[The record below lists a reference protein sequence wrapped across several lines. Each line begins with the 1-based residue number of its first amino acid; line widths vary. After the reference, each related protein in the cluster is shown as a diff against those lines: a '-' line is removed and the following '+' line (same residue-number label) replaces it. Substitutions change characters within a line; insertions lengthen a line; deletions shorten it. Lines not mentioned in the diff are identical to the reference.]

1 MAQLTPM
8 MQQYMEVK
16 QQHPDAIVFYRL
28 GDFYEMFFDDAL
40 LASRELELTLTGR
53 DCGLPERAPMCGV
66 PYHAVDTYLPRL
78 IAKGYKVAICEQT
91 EDPTLAKGLVKRE
104 VVRVVT
110 PGTVSDYAT
119 LNERANNFLCAV
131 FISGKKAGLALC
143 DVTTGEF
150 YVRNLTD
157 AGRDLPRAL
166 AAAAPSEIITN
177 TPDALRGETD
187 CFVQGYSPA
196 AFSAGSAKERLLSHF
211 AVGSLDALGLDGSMQ
226 PAIQAAGALLK
237 YLSDTQMTDLK
248 HILHLRLLSQ
258 SDTMPLDAGTRRNLE
273 LTQGLRGGTAYGS
286 LLWLLDRTATA
297 MGGRLLRSWVE
308 QPLVKADAIR
318 QRLQSVQAL
327 YDEPVTAEALLM
339 HLGQV
344 YDMERLLS
352 RVAYKTIGPR
362 DCLSLLRSL
371 RQVPPVRQLL
381 SDLSAPGIRQ
391 ALSGMDPLPELAQL
405 LEAAINP
412 DPPLNLADGGVIR
425 EGYDAR
431 LDEYRAAATQ
441 GRQWLMDYEAREREA
456 TGIKNLKVQYNRVF
470 GYAIEVTKSNYAS
483 VPADYTRKQTLANA
497 ERFVTEELRE
507 LERKITGAQA
517 ESLRLENELY
527 AQVKETLLSNLPRLQ
542 ETALGFKQL
551 DALLSLS
558 RVARE
563 NSYVRPAINETG
575 RLYIKDGRH
584 PVVEKTLSE
593 QSFVPN
599 DTDMDHEQHRVLIL
613 TGPNMAG
620 KSTYMRQ
627 TALITLMA
635 HIGSFVPA
643 AEADIPLTDNIFTR
657 IGAADDLAGGQ
668 STFMVEMSELAYI
681 LRSAT
686 DKSLVI
692 LDEIGRGTGT
702 FDGLAIAWAAVE
714 YLADKKRS
722 GAKTLF
728 ATHYHELSEL
738 EGSLEGVINCCVSVQ
753 EMGEEVIFL
762 RKITRGG
769 ADKSFGTYVAK
780 LAGVPRPVVARAMEI
795 QARLEANNFNGNAIG
810 KGILEKG
817 RAGKKQQ
824 LHLFDTGKAELVEE
838 IAKMDVLSMN
848 PMEAL
853 NALFLLREKART
865 L

>member
-16 QQHPDAIVFYRL
+16 QQYPDAILFYRL

-40 LASRELELTLTGR
+40 LVSRELELTLTGR
-53 DCGLPERAPMCGV
+53 ECGLAERAPMCGV

-78 IAKGYKVAICEQT
+78 IQKGYKVAICEQT
-91 EDPTLAKGLVKRE
+91 EDPALSKGLVKRE

-110 PGTVSDYAT
+110 PGTVSDYGT
-119 LNERANNFLCAV
+119 LNERSNNFLCAV
-131 FISGKKAGLALC
+131 YLSGKKAGLALC

-150 YVRNLTD
+150 FVRHLTD
-157 AGRDLPRAL
+157 AAQDLPRAL
-166 AAAAPSEIITN
+166 AAYAPSEIITN
-177 TPDALRGETD
+177 APDALRAQTD
-187 CFVQGYSPA
+187 AFVQGYSPA
-196 AFSAGSAKERLLSHF
+196 AFSTGSAKERLLSHF
-211 AVGSLDALGLDGSMQ
+211 AVSSLDALGLDSGMQ
-226 PAIQAAGALLK
+226 AAVQSAGALLK
-237 YLSDTQMTDLK
+237 YLNETQMTELK
-248 HILHLRLLSQ
+248 HILSLRLLSE

-273 LTQGLRGGTAYGS
+273 LTQGLRGGTAWGS
-286 LLWLLDRTATA
+286 LLWLLDKTATA

-308 QPLVKADAIR
+308 QPLVRADAIV
-318 QRLQSVQAL
+318 QRLESVQAL
-327 YDEPVTAEALLM
+327 YDEPVTAETLFE
-339 HLGQV
+339 HLSQV

-352 RVAYKTIGPR
+352 RVAYRTVGPR

-371 RQVPPVRQLL
+371 RQVPPVQQLL
-381 SDLSAPGIRQ
+381 ADLPASGIHR
-391 ALSGMDPLPELAQL
+391 ALSGMDPLYELTRL
-405 LEAAINP
+405 LDISINP

-425 EGYDAR
+425 EGYDTR

-441 GRQWLMDYEAREREA
+441 GKQWLLDYEAKERES
-456 TGIKNLKVQYNRVF
+456 TGIRNLKVQYNRVF

-483 VPADYTRKQTLANA
+483 VPAHYTRKQTLANA
-497 ERFVTEELRE
+497 ERYVTEELRE
-507 LERKITGAQA
+507 LERKIVGAQT

-527 AQVKETLLSNLPRLQ
+527 GRIKDTLLGYLPQLQ

-551 DALLSLS
+551 DALLSLA

-563 NSYVRPAINETG
+563 NNYSRPSINQTG

-584 PVVEKTLSE
+584 PVVEKTLSG

-599 DTDMDHEQHRVLIL
+599 DTGMDGDLNRVLIL

-643 AEADIPLTDNIFTR
+643 QEADIPLTDNIFTR

-686 DKSLVI
+686 DRSLVI

-702 FDGLAIAWAAVE
+702 FDGLAIAWSAVE
-714 YLADKKRS
+714 YLADKSKS

-762 RKITRGG
+762 RKIVRGG

-795 QARLEANNFNGNAIG
+795 QARLEANNFNQNAIG

-824 LHLFDTGKAELVEE
+824 MHLFDTGKTELVEE
-838 IAKMDVLSMN
+838 IAAMDVLSMN

-853 NALFLLREKART
+853 NALFLLRERART

>member
-8 MQQYMEVK
+8 MQQYMQVK
-16 QQHPDAIVFYRL
+16 QQYPDAILFYRL

-40 LASRELELTLTGR
+40 LVSRELELTLTGR

-66 PYHAVDTYLPRL
+66 PYHAADTYLARL
-78 IAKGYKVAICEQT
+78 IARGHKVAICEQT
-91 EDPTLAKGLVKRE
+91 EDPAAAKGLVRRE

-119 LNERANNFLCAV
+119 LSEKANNFLCAV
-131 FISGKKAGLALC
+131 YLSGRQAGLALC

-150 YVRNLTD
+150 Y
-157 AGRDLPRAL
+157 ARAL
-166 AAAAPSEIITN
+166 KDAEGELAGALSAFSPSEIITN
-177 TPDALRGETD
+177 APDALRGLWEGYIG
-187 CFVQGYSPA
+187 GYSAA
-196 AFSAGSAKERLLSHF
+196 AFSFGSARERLLKHF
-211 AVGSLDALGLDGSMQ
+211 QVASLDALGLDRGLQS
-226 PAIQAAGALLK
+226 AAQAAGALLA
-237 YLSDTQMTDLK
+237 YLAETQKTELG
-248 HILHLRLLSQ
+248 HILTLRLLSRQ
-258 SDTMPLDAGTRRNLE
+258 DTMPLDANTRRSLE
-273 LTQGLRGGTAYGS
+273 LTQSLRGGTAWGS

-308 QPLVKADAIR
+308 QPLLKREAIET
-318 QRLQSVQAL
+318 RLSAVDAL
-327 YDEPVTAEALLM
+327 YREPVLSEQLLDC
-339 HLGQV
+339 LTRV

-352 RVAYKTIGPR
+352 RVAYRTVGPR
-362 DCLSLLRSL
+362 DCLALLRSL
-371 RQVPPVRQLL
+371 REVGPVKALL
-381 SDLSAPGIRQ
+381 AGTDSPGLQ
-391 ALSGMDPLPELAQL
+391 GALSGMDALPELADL
-405 LEAAINP
+405 IERAIAP
-412 DPPLNLADGGVIR
+412 DPPLNLAEGGVIR
-425 EGYDAR
+425 EGFDPS

-441 GRQWLMDYEAREREA
+441 GRVWLSEFEAREREA
-456 TGIKNLKVQYNRVF
+456 TGIRNLKVQYNRVF

-483 VPADYTRKQTLANA
+483 VPARYTRRQTLANS
-497 ERFVTEELRE
+497 ERYVTEELLT

-527 AQVKETLLSNLPRLQ
+527 GRVKDALFDALPRLQ
-542 ETALGFKQL
+542 STALGFKQL
-551 DALLSLS
+551 DALLSLA

-563 NSYVRPAINETG
+563 NGYVRPRLNEEG
-575 RLYIKDGRH
+575 RLSVIDGRH
-584 PVVEKTLSE
+584 PVVERTLSDT
-593 QSFVPN
+593 SFVPN
-599 DTDMDHEQHRVLIL
+599 DTQMDPESARVLIL

-643 AEADIPLTDNIFTR
+643 READIPLTDCIYTR

-686 DKSLVI
+686 PSSLVI

-714 YLADKKRS
+714 YLADPKKS

-738 EGSLEGVINCCVSVQ
+738 EGSLPGVINCCVSVQ
-753 EMGEEVIFL
+753 ELGEEVVFL
-762 RKITRGG
+762 RKIVRGG
-769 ADKSFGTYVAK
+769 ADKSFGTYVAR
-780 LAGVPRPVVARAMEI
+780 LAGVPRAVVARAMEI
-795 QARLEANNFNGNAIG
+795 QARLEANNFNQNAIG

-817 RAGKKQQ
+817 RAGRKQQ
-824 LHLFDTGKAELVEE
+824 LALFDTGKTELVEE
-838 IAKMDVLSMN
+838 LAALDVLSMS
-848 PMEAL
+848 PMDAL
-853 NALFLLREKART
+853 NRLFLLREKART

>member
-1 MAQLTPM
+1 M
-8 MQQYMEVK
+8 
-16 QQHPDAIVFYRL
+16 
-28 GDFYEMFFDDAL
+28 
-40 LASRELELTLTGR
+40 
-53 DCGLPERAPMCGV
+53 
-66 PYHAVDTYLPRL
+66 
-78 IAKGYKVAICEQT
+78 
-91 EDPTLAKGLVKRE
+91 
-104 VVRVVT
+104 
-110 PGTVSDYAT
+110 
-119 LNERANNFLCAV
+119 
-131 FISGKKAGLALC
+131 
-143 DVTTGEF
+143 
-150 YVRNLTD
+150 
-157 AGRDLPRAL
+157 
-166 AAAAPSEIITN
+166 
-177 TPDALRGETD
+177 
-187 CFVQGYSPA
+187 
-196 AFSAGSAKERLLSHF
+196 
-211 AVGSLDALGLDGSMQ
+211 
-226 PAIQAAGALLK
+226 
-237 YLSDTQMTDLK
+237 
-248 HILHLRLLSQ
+248 
-258 SDTMPLDAGTRRNLE
+258 
-273 LTQGLRGGTAYGS
+273 
-286 LLWLLDRTATA
+286 
-297 MGGRLLRSWVE
+297 
-308 QPLVKADAIR
+308 
-318 QRLQSVQAL
+318 
-327 YDEPVTAEALLM
+327 
-339 HLGQV
+339 
-344 YDMERLLS
+344 
-352 RVAYKTIGPR
+352 
-362 DCLSLLRSL
+362 
-371 RQVPPVRQLL
+371 
-381 SDLSAPGIRQ
+381 
-391 ALSGMDPLPELAQL
+391 PELAQL

-483 VPADYTRKQTLANA
+483 VPAEYTRKQTLANA

-738 EGSLEGVINCCVSVQ
+738 EGSLEGVINCCVSVK

-824 LHLFDTGKAELVEE
+824 MHLFDTGKAELIEE
-838 IAKMDVLSMN
+838 ISKMDVLSMN

>member
-1 MAQLTPM
+1 
-8 MQQYMEVK
+8 
-16 QQHPDAIVFYRL
+16 
-28 GDFYEMFFDDAL
+28 
-40 LASRELELTLTGR
+40 
-53 DCGLPERAPMCGV
+53 
-66 PYHAVDTYLPRL
+66 
-78 IAKGYKVAICEQT
+78 
-91 EDPTLAKGLVKRE
+91 
-104 VVRVVT
+104 
-110 PGTVSDYAT
+110 
-119 LNERANNFLCAV
+119 
-131 FISGKKAGLALC
+131 
-143 DVTTGEF
+143 
-150 YVRNLTD
+150 
-157 AGRDLPRAL
+157 
-166 AAAAPSEIITN
+166 
-177 TPDALRGETD
+177 
-187 CFVQGYSPA
+187 
-196 AFSAGSAKERLLSHF
+196 
-211 AVGSLDALGLDGSMQ
+211 
-226 PAIQAAGALLK
+226 
-237 YLSDTQMTDLK
+237 
-248 HILHLRLLSQ
+248 
-258 SDTMPLDAGTRRNLE
+258 
-273 LTQGLRGGTAYGS
+273 
-286 LLWLLDRTATA
+286 
-297 MGGRLLRSWVE
+297 
-308 QPLVKADAIR
+308 
-318 QRLQSVQAL
+318 
-327 YDEPVTAEALLM
+327 
-339 HLGQV
+339 
-344 YDMERLLS
+344 
-352 RVAYKTIGPR
+352 
-362 DCLSLLRSL
+362 
-371 RQVPPVRQLL
+371 
-381 SDLSAPGIRQ
+381 
-391 ALSGMDPLPELAQL
+391 MDPLPELAQL

-483 VPADYTRKQTLANA
+483 VPAEYTRKQTLANA

-527 AQVKETLLSNLPRLQ
+527 AQVKETLLINLPRLQ

-738 EGSLEGVINCCVSVQ
+738 EGSLEGVINCCVSVK

-824 LHLFDTGKAELVEE
+824 MHLFDTGKAELIEE
-838 IAKMDVLSMN
+838 ISKMDVLSMN